1 MVGVPQAADKKVEL
15 GGRNVTRVVGAVPVM
30 VVDGLAVAVPPVM
43 LAVVP
48 APDVPSSL
56 HTVTKVNT
64 VAEVAVA
71 WVRIKLVE

>member
-1 MVGVPQAADKKVEL
+1 M
-15 GGRNVTRVVGAVPVM
+15 TRVVGAVPVM
-30 VVDGLAVAVPPVM
+30 VVEGLLVAEPPLM

-56 HTVTKVNT
+56 QTVTKVST
-64 VAEVAVA
+64 VELVAVA